1 MSPATTTRPTT
12 RRAAAPAQATRSRP
26 RRLVRRLMQAVAV
39 LSALALLGVTVQ
51 AIAER
56 RDAAAHPAPGEHVE
70 LPDGRRLHLQ
80 VAGEEH
86 DGPTVVLEA
95 GAGGF
100 SSAWGWIQPAV
111 AEHATVVAYDR
122 AGLGWS
128 DESGHGPDAEAVID
142 DLQAALAA
150 RGLPGPYILGGHS
163 LGGHYV
169 RAFADALPY
178 ETAGVV
184 LVDPSHE
191 HQSALT
197 GSPEDHA
204 VMFAALR
211 AATRLG
217 LTRLLRPFMA
227 GELEALPEPQRSE
240 ALAHVASTANS
251 RAQTTEML
259 ALDRIGALL
268 PGEDGALGDVPLR
281 VLSAAGGARDDDEA
295 QMLTDLAELR
305 AGMAAL
311 STDGDSIVLAD
322 AAHVTIVTE
331 QEHAAVVT
339 AAILDVVD
347 RAR

>member
-1 MSPATTTRPTT
+1 MSAAPTTRPT
-12 RRAAAPAQATRSRP
+12 RNRAAAPARHKRSLP
-26 RRLVRRLMQAVAV
+26 RRLGRRLRQAAAV
-39 LSALALLGVTVQ
+39 LTVLALLGVTLQ
-51 AIAER
+51 AVAER

-80 VAGEEH
+80 VSGEEH
-86 DGPTVVLEA
+86 GGPTVVLEA

-100 SSAWGWIQPAV
+100 SSAWAWIQPAV

-128 DESGHGPDAEAVID
+128 DDSDGGPDAEAVID
-142 DLQAALAA
+142 DLRSALTA
-150 RGLPGPYILGGHS
+150 RALPGPYVLAGHS

-169 RAFADALPY
+169 RAFAAAHPD
-178 ETAGVV
+178 EIAGVV

-204 VMFAALR
+204 GMFLALR
-211 AATRLG
+211 AASTLG
-217 LTRLLRPFMA
+217 LTRLLRPVMA
-227 GELEALPEPQRSE
+227 GDLEALPEPQRGE
-240 ALAHVASTANS
+240 ALAHVATTANS
-251 RAQTTEML
+251 RAQAAEML
-259 ALDRIGALL
+259 ALDRIGARL
-268 PGEDGALGDVPLR
+268 PSEERALGDVPLR
-281 VLSAAGGARDDDEA
+281 VLIASGGARNDDEA
-295 QMLTDLAELR
+295 QMIADLAELR

-311 STDGDSIVLAD
+311 SSDGDSVVLPE

-331 QEHAAVVT
+331 REHAAVVT
-339 AAILDVVD
+339 AAILDVVA